1 LANFD
6 EASVATLQHEGQY
19 TDQKADRGGET
30 YCGISRRWH
39 PMEGVWAHV
48 DGHKQHPEF
57 RATPNKIID
66 HDRLAPMVT
75 DFYKREFW
83 DKIKGDDIPSQ
94 KIANYLYDIAVNK
107 GVKDASMYLQ
117 SGCNV
122 TNRNTRDWPDI
133 VLDGKI
139 GNKTIDALTA
149 WIESRSE
156 WPCLLLL
163 GSNILSHWQ
172 DQAVRYP
179 EQEEFINGILARH
192 VSQAAIF
199 AENHFN
205 NPEQK
210 NEI

>member
-6 EASVATLQHEGQY
+6 EASVTTLQHEGQY
-19 TDQKADRGGET
+19 TDQRADRGGET

-117 SGCNV
+117 TGCNV
-122 TNRNTRDWPDI
+122 TNRNARDWPDI